1 MTDFLCINLT
11 ISNLPDSPKVRQ
23 PSSVNDKIQYLYTM
37 SEYTMAEAMK
47 QFLNKSRL
55 KGSVLAL
62 QITEVWEKI
71 MGRTIARYTDQIE
84 IHGHTLYIQTTVA
97 PLKQELQYKKDLIME
112 RVNEALGE
120 KLIENVVIR

>member
-1 MTDFLCINLT
+1 
-11 ISNLPDSPKVRQ
+11 
-23 PSSVNDKIQYLYTM
+23 M